1 MFALCFYGC
10 PDLIYRRVFCPWL
23 CHSVHTLTEIALC
36 NQSWRCHATELE
48 CDALKTSLRD
58 LSFSQS
64 QLRERAEWFNEGR
77 GGLYDI
83 CRSTSASE
91 GSKREEK
98 IHITAL
104 LILWRFSSCCLCSV
118 RFSSAGGVLVELS
131 AFEWG
136 CALFPWA
143 LVSSSWAL
151 PIISL

>member
-1 MFALCFYGC
+1 MDVQIWSA
-10 PDLIYRRVFCPWL
+10 VFCPWL

-48 CDALKTSLRD
+48 CDALKTGLRD

-91 GSKREEK
+91 GSKHEEK
-98 IHITAL
+98 IQITAL
-104 LILWRFSSCCLCSV
+104 LILWCFSSCYLCSV

-131 AFEWG
+131 VMG
-136 CALFPWA
+136 VCS
-143 LVSSSWAL
+143 V
-151 PIISL
+151 PISTGEQQLSASHHFAVNPAGQKLA